1 MLSHA
6 HVTLWSGQYLTS
18 LRTYSYFHF
27 PFEEFDEFELIEDFR
42 ISTKETTQHA
52 LDTFVLENKS
62 NTDETDADVVLS
74 VESASTDTRQQ
85 QNEISWGPKIY
96 MTENHPL
103 KLMVYL

>member
-1 MLSHA
+1 MLTHA
-6 HVTLWSGQYLTS
+6 HVTLLNLTS
-18 LRTYSYFHF
+18 LQLLSFHF
-27 PFEEFDEFELIEDFR
+27 EESDEFELIDDFR

-52 LDTFVLENKS
+52 LDTFAFENKS